1 MLTVN
6 KLYLQQ
12 SLPEIN
18 EDFFSTDFFSSKI
31 KQDIQGPRRNVFWD
45 IIVYVW
51 TEKIAKVSLTTVAT
65 ATLFKNH
72 VTFTWSCYT
81 ISLYIYL
88 LVQYRDNGLTSPL
101 YIVIC
106 IHFYLNIAINTTAN
120 FAGRHT
126 KFTIFKPAQFFL
138 QSFKLKYT
146 AIILQLSLSRIKI
159 PSWILI

>member
-18 EDFFSTDFFSSKI
+18 EDFFPTDFFSSKI

-65 ATLFKNH
+65 ATLFK
-72 VTFTWSCYT
+72 
-81 ISLYIYL
+81 
-88 LVQYRDNGLTSPL
+88 
-101 YIVIC
+101 
-106 IHFYLNIAINTTAN
+106 
-120 FAGRHT
+120 
-126 KFTIFKPAQFFL
+126 
-138 QSFKLKYT
+138 
-146 AIILQLSLSRIKI
+146 
-159 PSWILI
+159 